1 MNCKN
6 ENGIDAVV
14 AGLIAK
20 HPVSGGMVE
29 FGRYVGYPT
38 PGAVYVAKSRGEF
51 PLRVIRT
58 GAGLRVMTSDLID
71 FIRTGISQSEKR
83 LAATTKRNVV
93 GRPTKA
99 EEMEA
104 AARGI
109 TVREL
114 RAQAVMNLGGA

>member
-1 MNCKN
+1 MNKEN
-6 ENGIDAVV
+6 ETGIDAVV
-14 AGLIAK
+14 AGLVAK
-20 HPVSGGMVE
+20 HPVSGSMVE
-29 FGRYVGYPT
+29 FGNYIGYPT
-38 PGAVYVAKSRGEF
+38 AGAVYVAKSRGEF

-83 LAATTKRNVV
+83 LAPAQYKGV
-93 GRPTKA
+93 GRTTKA